1 MFVVGATRPAMLK
14 EVREEAPSAFL
25 LVPGVGA
32 QGGTVEDV
40 AEHGMNDQCGL
51 LVNSSRGILYAAG
64 PDATEEESQAAAAN
78 VAEGLA
84 SQMRATL
91 EAKGLL

>member
-1 MFVVGATRPAMLK
+1 
-14 EVREEAPSAFL
+14 
-25 LVPGVGA
+25 
-32 QGGTVEDV
+32 
-40 AEHGMNDQCGL
+40 MNDQCGL

-64 PDATEEESQAAAAN
+64 ADATQQESQAAAAN

-84 SQMRATL
+84 AQMRATL